1 MLLNSLH
8 AAYLHIYIKH
18 RTHQSEPR
26 DQRDTHRPNIIP
38 LISTHTDTKTL
49 STSVR
54 SLVALKP
61 TERQSALSWSPI
73 QTFMTSLNFQL
84 CHRGLKSARFS
95 LGLYGN
101 ARSHAHRPL
110 NPNSCLPGFLRRG
123 RRIHQHLSA
132 ALAPLSDQLGIV
144 WKWVTVFTNTTPLRA
159 NATWHPSQNPLARLL
174 HDLDMARLG
183 GTHKW
188 KVVFRKR
195 GLRGTKSAIRM
206 MCERW
211 WSVRN
216 VCKSEMHD

>member
-18 RTHQSEPR
+18 RTHQSESR

-49 STSVR
+49 STCLH

-84 CHRGLKSARFS
+84 CHWGLKSARFS

-101 ARSHAHRPL
+101 ALTHAHQPL
-110 NPNSCLPGFLRRG
+110 NHNNRCLPGFLHRG
-123 RRIHQHLSA
+123 RRIHQHFSVIL
-132 ALAPLSDQLGIV
+132 ALLSDQLGII
-144 WKWVTVFTNTTPLRA
+144 WKWVTVANGPLLQTRPPSEQRNTTSFPKPACLALTRS
-159 NATWHPSQNPLARLL
+159 WHRQARR
-174 HDLDMARLG
+174 HTQM
-183 GTHKW
+183 KSC
-188 KVVFRKR
+188 FQEKR
-195 GLRGTKSAIRM
+195 I
-206 MCERW
+206 ER
-211 WSVRN
+211 N
-216 VCKSEMHD
+216 